1 MEGRSVRRDH
11 RWAGGAALAIVLLL
25 SACAGSPSD
34 EPALEEPAIVEHPEG
49 SAVAHVTLT
58 KEAVERVQIQ
68 TTRVEVRG
76 RHKIVP
82 SAAVLVDPDGV
93 FWVYTNPE
101 PLVFIR
107 EEIEIDHEEAGTA
120 FLVEGPPVETRVVT
134 VGVAE
139 LYGAEFEIGH

>member
-1 MEGRSVRRDH
+1 MYRDR
-11 RWAGGAALAIVLLL
+11 RWARVLAVAVFVL

-34 EPALEEPAIVEHPEG
+34 EPVLEEPATVEHPEG
-49 SAVAHVTLT
+49 SDVAHVTLT

-68 TTRVEVRG
+68 TTPVDVMGQRTV
-76 RHKIVP
+76 VP
-82 SAAVLVDPDGV
+82 SAAVLVDPEGV

-101 PLVFIR
+101 PLLFIR
-107 EEIEIDHEEAGTA
+107 HEIEIDHEEAGIA
-120 FLVEGPPVETRVVT
+120 FLVEGPPVDTRVVT